1 MEKACIHNS
10 FTEVLRVMKNMTR
23 SLEMDTNSV
32 CLASMY
38 YAPCVLPVLIHPHNS
53 CMDNGLMDTAA
64 EGKGCTNSKS
74 SNDIYT
80 LPCIK

>member
-1 MEKACIHNS
+1 
-10 FTEVLRVMKNMTR
+10 
-23 SLEMDTNSV
+23 MDTNSV

-38 YAPCVLPVLIHPHNS
+38 YAPCVLPMLIHPHNS
-53 CMDNGLMDTAA
+53 CMDNGLMATAA

-80 LPCIK
+80 LPCIKQKLVESCSKAQEALLSAL